1 LNKSF
6 LCNRVLQKDCSYL
19 ELSVTYKEC
28 LIGELNRSL
37 MFNSFLN
44 EPFLNEYVNKISLG
58 DFEENKSSTKE
69 INSMNIILYKTKD
82 DHPFIHQVTNEG
94 EKQNLG
100 CRWSLPHSQF
110 ESLWETLEFDL
121 PLKSQLMQYVFTVI
135 RFDKA
140 NIDRTVIHCNQ
151 TILLYGPPGEFLY

>member
-1 LNKSF
+1 LDQLAQQVYQFVRK
-6 LCNRVLQKDCSYL
+6 Q
-19 ELSVTYKEC
+19 
-28 LIGELNRSL
+28 GELNRSL
-37 MFNSFLN
+37 ILN
-44 EPFLNEYVNKISLG
+44 TYVEESLLNEYVNKIYVG
-58 DFEENKSSTKE
+58 DFEENKIKTKE
-69 INSMNIILYKTKD
+69 INSMHIILYKTID
-82 DHPFIHQVTNEG
+82 DNPFNHEVSIEG

-100 CRWSLPHSQF
+100 CRWSLPHYQF

-151 TILLYGPPGEFLY
+151 TILLYGPPGLFLVYSD